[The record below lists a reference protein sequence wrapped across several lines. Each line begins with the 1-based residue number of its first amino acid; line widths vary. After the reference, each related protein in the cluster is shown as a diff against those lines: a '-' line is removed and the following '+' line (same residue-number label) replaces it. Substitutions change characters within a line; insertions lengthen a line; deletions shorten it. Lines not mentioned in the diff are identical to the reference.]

1 MPEQGALDHVAAQ
14 CWNGAVNAA
23 GKDSIYVKGS
33 RQGKERFSVA
43 KDRLVWTAGH
53 GYLCFYLHRK
63 KYLR

>member
-43 KDRLVWTAGH
+43 KKIDSFGQRDMDICAFT
-53 GYLCFYLHRK
+53 CIEK
-63 KYLR
+63 NI